1 MAINIDPGTWGDKDI
16 LTFFA
21 SNDGKIETIT
31 IVDREHERIIDALQT
46 IRDLTEGQFEQ
57 VIKNIRR

>member
-16 LTFFA
+16 LTYYS
-21 SNDGKIETIT
+21 SNRGKIETIT

-46 IRDLTEGQFEQ
+46 IRDLTEGHFKQ
-57 VIKNIRR
+57 VIENIRR